1 MNKYICA
8 WLLRRLLQCSARCT
22 TDNDNT
28 DNNDNHDDDDTD
40 TDSPA
45 SFFSLPL
52 DARSTFFSVLTI
64 NASSNEPFISVL
76 PDDYH

>member
-1 MNKYICA
+1 MIMMI
-8 WLLRRLLQCSARCT
+8 SALSLVINISFNDD
-22 TDNDNT
+22 DN
-28 DNNDNHDDDDTD
+28 DDDTD